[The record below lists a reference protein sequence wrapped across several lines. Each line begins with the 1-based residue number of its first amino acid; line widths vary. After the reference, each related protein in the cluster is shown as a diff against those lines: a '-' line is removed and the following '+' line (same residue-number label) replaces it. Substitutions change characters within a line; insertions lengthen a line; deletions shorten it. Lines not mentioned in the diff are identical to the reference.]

1 MLSYFPL
8 IGFLD
13 IMQLY
18 TRIKYTFFF
27 ISRILNFKQMNFKLV
42 SGAKTHC
49 IIILTALHGRLTT
62 YTYLHKQSNSSIS
75 HGIRKPKDS
84 TAHNRIAQIKYWHS
98 KGSST
103 WMLHRGKTI
112 TKHITIIKWRKPAS
126 GNLDLKSKSKNYSFT
141 PLKPQTHTLFITFN
155 LQSLFHTSFSPN
167 SIQVKSSGFQ
177 DLHLHNGCK
186 KKMRKKKS

>member
-1 MLSYFPL
+1 M
-8 IGFLD
+8 I
-13 IMQLY
+13 
-18 TRIKYTFFF
+18 
-27 ISRILNFKQMNFKLV
+27 FKSTTSTVNSV
-42 SGAKTHC
+42 SGAKISC

-62 YTYLHKQSNSSIS
+62 YTYLHKKSNSSIS

-112 TKHITIIKWRKPAS
+112 TKHITIIKRRKPAL
-126 GNLDLKSKSKNYSFT
+126 GKLDLISKSKTILLLHNAT
-141 PLKPQTHTLFITFN
+141 DTKLLIFN
-155 LQSLFHTSFSPN
+155 LQNLFHTSFFPN

-186 KKMRKKKS
+186 KNKKLSWI